1 MLTQMELEKKLS
13 QFNYQMN
20 MLKDHSILKKSKDQ
34 RKQIYLELKR
44 KEEERKKKEEEE
56 QKKLLGLS

>member
-1 MLTQMELEKKLS
+1 MELEKKMS
-13 QFNYQMN
+13 QFNCQMN
-20 MLKDHSILKKSKDQ
+20 MLKDLSMLKKSKDQ

-56 QKKLLGLS
+56 KKKLLGLS